1 MYMLTFRRNLLHL
14 CSDLMYRWL
23 FVNAATHLI
32 LIYNV
37 LRKGKKKVRM
47 SLCKPRKRDV
57 EEWLHQFLS
66 TALCG
71 GEWSG
76 VRQGRYTFRG
86 VGDPSINQEPHTH
99 LHTHTHTHTHIH
111 GGSKV
116 TWRSLS
122 KMLSLISR
130 DFCAPH
136 NYMQYVHQ
144 MKVVGLRP
152 LACWGL
158 RVRILSGGEWMDV
171 CCKFFVFC
179 QVEVS
184 ATG

>member
-99 LHTHTHTHTHIH
+99 LHTHTHIHIH
-111 GGSKV
+111 TYMAV
-116 TWRSLS
+116 QRSLGGLCLRCC
-122 KMLSLISR
+122 LSYHVT
-130 DFCAPH
+130 F
-136 NYMQYVHQ
+136 V
-144 MKVVGLRP
+144 P
-152 LACWGL
+152 LTIICSMY
-158 RVRILSGGEWMDV
+158 I
-171 CCKFFVFC
+171 K
-179 QVEVS
+179 
-184 ATG
+184 